1 MGAFGFLLHGLLYG
15 QLPNNSVNVVLELC
29 NTYFLLYNN
38 FALND
43 SQFCNQNQTTK
54 IVKKPVKLSFQNL
67 FYILVF
73 IFGLFAAM
81 VLGKQVLIPLSLALF
96 ISFILLPVAK
106 KLESWGINRLLAAFF
121 SLLGVFLIIGGTIT
135 LFSAEIMS
143 LSDQL
148 DDFKG
153 KILNTLTDAVVYI
166 NSNINFIED
175 LNRDELVENAKK
187 WLEESLGT
195 LIKNAFSSTAAFV
208 AGLITT
214 IIFTFLILIYRDGLT
229 KAFVAFGDDE
239 NKSKIFM
246 MLKNIQRV
254 GKKYLSGMF
263 LLIIILGFANSTGLW
278 VIGIDSPFLFGFLAA
293 ILSIVP
299 YVGTTLGAT
308 IPVLY
313 AFMSTDSIW
322 VPLAVMFLFWGIQII
337 ESNFLSPKIVGSS
350 VNVNALVAI
359 LSLLIGAAVWGIA
372 GMILFL
378 PFAAMLKVVCEEFD
392 QLKPIAMII
401 SNDISGD
408 NNKKTKTKE
417 WFEKIKGWFQKK

>member
-1 MGAFGFLLHGLLYG
+1 M
-15 QLPNNSVNVVLELC
+15 C
-29 NTYFLLYNN
+29 NN
-38 FALND
+38 FTLFD
-43 SQFCNQNQTTK
+43 SQFCNQNQPSENHITL
-54 IVKKPVKLSFQNL
+54 VKLSFQNL
-67 FYILVF
+67 FYVLVF

-153 KILNTLTDAVVYI
+153 KILKTLSDFVIYV
-166 NSNINFIED
+166 NSNINFIDD

-187 WLEESLGT
+187 WLEESSGT

-208 AGLITT
+208 AGLIST

-278 VIGIDSPFLFGFLAA
+278 IIGIDSPFLFGFLAA

-408 NNKKTKTKE
+408 NIKKTKTTE
-417 WFEKIKGWFQKK
+417 WFEKIKGWFKKN